1 MNQVA
6 PPVTSG
12 AIRSLGD
19 LTKAFESAPPDR
31 LDAPAEAVGA
41 LHKVIAVLE
50 SFKR

>member
-19 LTKAFESAPPDR
+19 LAKAFETAPAST
-31 LDAPAEAVGA
+31 LETPAEAVGA